1 MKQNTHFASFCFTLI
16 SRHILAKKRKIH
28 LKNDFSQFWITY
40 HWTNYHNFLFR
51 LCRCLSS
58 LQEERVRASGI
69 LRGPDKNA
77 INRID
82 NKTEFVEKIRLA
94 LYASK
99 IVSYAQVNQQN
110 VLQIGHQNS
119 NSNYFFR
126 VLCFW
131 EKQLKTS
138 NGNWTTEELRWC
150 GVVDVSSDQP
160 FWEKSSKNQYNGC
173 Q

>member
-1 MKQNTHFASFCFTLI
+1 M
-16 SRHILAKKRKIH
+16 IL
-28 LKNDFSQFWITY
+28 
-40 HWTNYHNFLFR
+40 NYFNFLFR

-110 VLQIGHQNS
+110 VLQIGRQNS
-119 NSNYFFR
+119 NSNFISGFYASER
-126 VLCFW
+126 SSWKLQM
-131 EKQLKTS
+131 EI
-138 NGNWTTEELRWC
+138 ELRWNC
-150 GVVDVSSDQP
+150 VDVAWRMYNQISL
-160 FWEKSSKNQYNGC
+160 FGKNQVKINITGVNNSFFKNIFWFLGKPLLRIQNCPICY
-173 Q
+173 

>member
-1 MKQNTHFASFCFTLI
+1 M
-16 SRHILAKKRKIH
+16 
-28 LKNDFSQFWITY
+28 
-40 HWTNYHNFLFR
+40 
-51 LCRCLSS
+51 
-58 LQEERVRASGI
+58 RASGI

-110 VLQIGHQNS
+110 VLQIGRQNS

-126 VLCFW
+126 VLCF
-131 EKQLKTS
+131 
-138 NGNWTTEELRWC
+138 
-150 GVVDVSSDQP
+150 
-160 FWEKSSKNQYNGC
+160 
-173 Q
+173 